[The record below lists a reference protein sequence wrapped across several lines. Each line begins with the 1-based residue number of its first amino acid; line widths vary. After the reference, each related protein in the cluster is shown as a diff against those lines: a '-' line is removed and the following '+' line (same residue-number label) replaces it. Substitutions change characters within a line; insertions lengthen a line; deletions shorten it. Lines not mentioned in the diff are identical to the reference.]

1 MNATLIDT
9 ALCRLCGTTVM
20 KSFFHEHMTYVHGS
34 QSTTVKKSK
43 PSKNNK
49 PDKQIPN
56 PKNKVD
62 DKKKKQDSNRKISNP
77 KGIVKVKRFENT
89 PVKCILCG
97 QSIEAGKMLVHK
109 QNVHGEKPYS
119 SSTVGRSPSS
129 QWVQIYQGGLPG
141 LGKRHR

>member
-1 MNATLIDT
+1 MFMDLNQQ
-9 ALCRLCGTTVM
+9 RLRNRNPQKITIQIN
-20 KSFFHEHMTYVHGS
+20 KSII
-34 QSTTVKKSK
+34 Q
-43 PSKNNK
+43 
-49 PDKQIPN
+49 
-56 PKNKVD
+56 KNKVD
-62 DKKKKQDSNRKISNP
+62 DKKKKQDSNRKISTP
-77 KGIVKVKRFENT
+77 KGIVKAKKFENT